1 MDVPA
6 NATNINFGALNTG
19 SGTAWFDSLAIEI
32 NGVPYTENNTVDLD
46 FESSTPRGFYTAGQG
61 YEIALDNTVAQSGKQ
76 SLRMKRITPPQTAAS
91 EKDSAASLI
100 QKCNEVVKYLKAN
113 RSVYLKAGSTSQQI
127 DWVIQ
132 NARLVLQYAQLK
144 SGTKSRDE
152 SMAENIQ
159 WIADQNPGAKLIV
172 WAHNGHISNSG
183 YSGTASMGSYL
194 RKTYG
199 DQLVNFGF
207 AFNEGSFR
215 AWEIGI
221 GLHDFTVGPG
231 PEGSLDRTL
240 GAVKIPIFAVDLRQ
254 LPMEG
259 PVAQWFKQPHASRSV
274 GSAYSDTLAP
284 NLWSPGPSNLDFD
297 ALLFVEN
304 TTAARP
310 NP

>member
-1 MDVPA
+1 
-6 NATNINFGALNTG
+6 
-19 SGTAWFDSLAIEI
+19 
-32 NGVPYTENNTVDLD
+32 
-46 FESSTPRGFYTAGQG
+46 
-61 YEIALDNTVAQSGKQ
+61 
-76 SLRMKRITPPQTAAS
+76 MKRITPPQTAAS